1 MNSDYVYSPSVS
13 GLGGI
18 MAPMDMTSSMSNPDT
33 MMSNLNYIG
42 PLISTP
48 DNVTVDVSDSG
59 YGVSRAQYQARL
71 SGAPNLGGGIADI
84 AATFNML
91 DLFLGNR

>member
-1 MNSDYVYSPSVS
+1 MNDYVYSPSVS

-18 MAPMDMTSSMSNPDT
+18 MAPMDMTTPDT
-33 MMSNLNYIG
+33 MMSNLDYIG
-42 PLISTP
+42 PLIATP
-48 DNVTVDVSDSG
+48 DNMTVSISDSG

-91 DLFLGNR
+91 DLFLGRN

>member
-1 MNSDYVYSPSVS
+1 MNNYIYSPSVA

-18 MAPMDMTSSMSNPDT
+18 MSNMDMTDT
-33 MMSNLNYIG
+33 MRAPLSYIG
-42 PLISTP
+42 PLIATP
-48 DNVTVDVSDSG
+48 DNRTVSMTGQG
-59 YGVSRAQYQARL
+59 YGTSRAQYQARM

-91 DLFLGNR
+91 DLFLGRN